1 MDWSVDTKCKS
12 RDDDCKC
19 WDFDVSLRESGGVG
33 HQHLELLLFKRRPR
47 FTSLK
52 IFSRLPRVPFSKK
65 NFWTIQVDLI
75 KPTDDSEIFF
85 GIFISLLAGALC
97 DNSRQYFFTWVG
109 SFVKKIA
116 SSGKK
121 TEASNPETT
130 HPPQKFFGIRRR
142 LGTQSELIGSLDRIE
157 HSSKKSHTIR
167 SERRYEVAFSKVRNH
182 KTLFQKNKISKSDAR
197 SWARRTISCA
207 KRSTPSVSR
216 SEPLK
221 VQVTLWIKY
230 FC

>member
-97 DNSRQYFFTWVG
+97 DNSRQYFFTWAG

-157 HSSKKSHTIR
+157 P
-167 SERRYEVAFSKVRNH
+167 
-182 KTLFQKNKISKSDAR
+182 LFKKISTRFDLSVAMR
-197 SWARRTISCA
+197 SLSVKFEIIKLFFKKIKFRNRTRA
-207 KRSTPSVSR
+207 VERVEPSRVPNDR
-216 SEPLK
+216 PQACLDPNP
-221 VQVTLWIKY
+221 
-230 FC
+230 